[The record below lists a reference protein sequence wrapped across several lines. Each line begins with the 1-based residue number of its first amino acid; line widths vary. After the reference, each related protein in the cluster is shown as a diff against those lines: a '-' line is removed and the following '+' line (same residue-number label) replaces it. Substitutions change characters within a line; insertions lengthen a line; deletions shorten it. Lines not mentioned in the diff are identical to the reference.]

1 MTAAETTAT
10 DSPKIACD
18 GGKDASGH
26 PRVFLTVGKDGRVDC
41 PYCGK
46 RFILNAAAR
55 AAAH

>member
-26 PRVFLTVGKDGRVDC
+26 PRVFLTVGKDGAVVC

-46 RFILNAAAR
+46 HFVLKAGAHV
-55 AAAH
+55 AAH